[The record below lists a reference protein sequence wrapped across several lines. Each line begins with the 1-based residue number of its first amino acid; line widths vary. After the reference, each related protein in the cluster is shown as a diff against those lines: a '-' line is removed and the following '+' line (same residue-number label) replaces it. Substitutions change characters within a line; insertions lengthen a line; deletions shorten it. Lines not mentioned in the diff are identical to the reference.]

1 MSYLDEVYLKR
12 MNLSGKTRQERINTR
27 KINEFNNL
35 FLKNSAYKA
44 DIYKINNENT
54 NIICSLQPNKW
65 NESKLISNL
74 LLPVSAAALHTGD
87 ILNIKQTIDKRKV
100 DKIWLVLFVENN
112 ITKGYQLFTVICL
125 DTEINLTN
133 EYGDTIITVPSKVI
147 NASTSYIIDEFFIK
161 RSQYREP
168 NTHRGFITATN
179 DLIQKGQYF
188 EYKDKGWEIAGI
200 DDMSI
205 EGVSYISIEEKLIQ
219 EEEPRSSEDIMVGE
233 DKNFFL
239 NGR

>member
-54 NIICSLQPNKW
+54 NITCSLQPNKW

-74 LLPVSAAALHTGD
+74 LLPVSASALHTGD

-112 ITKGYQLFTVICL
+112 ITKGYYIFN
-125 DTEINLTN
+125 EI
-133 EYGDTIITVPSKVI
+133 
-147 NASTSYIIDEFFIK
+147 
-161 RSQYREP
+161 
-168 NTHRGFITATN
+168 
-179 DLIQKGQYF
+179 
-188 EYKDKGWEIAGI
+188 
-200 DDMSI
+200 
-205 EGVSYISIEEKLIQ
+205 
-219 EEEPRSSEDIMVGE
+219 
-233 DKNFFL
+233 
-239 NGR
+239 